1 MLCGIAVV
9 GQSTC
14 ENRLLSGLSSE
25 DFAAIADQLEPLP
38 CPRGMIIASADE
50 PIPFVHFLESGIAS
64 VVVVSPEGQRAEAG
78 IIGREGF
85 VHPALV
91 LGTDR
96 IPHEVQMQMVG
107 TAHRM
112 SAGDFTHALEVCASL
127 RRKTLLFAHAHAV
140 QNAFTTLSNAVHH
153 VEERLARWLLMCH
166 DRSDS
171 NDLQLTHHFMGLMLS
186 VRRVSVTNAL
196 HTLEGNGYIELSR
209 GYVTILNRAELED
222 FAGDAY
228 GKAEAEHRR
237 LLGPL

>member
-1 MLCGIAVV
+1 MSVIESDTSIA
-9 GQSTC
+9 
-14 ENRLLSGLSSE
+14 
-25 DFAAIADQLEPLP
+25 FAY
-38 CPRGMIIASADE
+38 
-50 PIPFVHFLESGIAS
+50 FLESGIAS
-64 VVVVSPEGQRAEAG
+64 IVAKSPEGQKAEAG

-85 VHPALV
+85 VHPALA

-96 IPHEVQMQMVG
+96 IPLDVQMQMAG
-107 TAHRM
+107 AAHRLP
-112 SAGDFTHALEVCASL
+112 AGDFIKVLEANAGL
-127 RRKTLLFAHAHAV
+127 QQTMLLFAQANAV
-140 QNAFTTLSNAVHH
+140 QSGFTTLSNAVHH

-171 NDLQLTHHFMGLMLS
+171 NDLALTHQFMGLMLA

-209 GYVTILNRAELED
+209 GYVTIINRAELED

-228 GKAEAEHRR
+228 GKAEAEYCR